1 MLLRDTVSAVA
12 GARIDELDLAL
23 DRGAEVPIGV
33 QLVWALRARILGGA
47 LPTGARLPALH
58 RLAEEIRVN
67 ANTIRAVY
75 ARLEH
80 DGLVTTRHGSGTYV
94 TAAPVRGALAELVA
108 DTEREAREAGL
119 EPRDVAA
126 ALYVGGVSSGAA
138 AAKDGAVAPDA
149 VPPDAE
155 AVERRRLRAQIAAL
169 EHGLS
174 ELLARRPA
182 LTPAPATGPA
192 ARGGGRP
199 RLLSAAELSQQR
211 TELLRSFAAA
221 QAAAD
226 AADAADPADAA
237 GKTPAAR
244 SATAAA
250 RSATTTS
257 SASAPHQGRGAAT
270 SAKRRAPRPRTA

>member
-1 MLLRDTVSAVA
+1 MFFRDTVSAVA

-23 DRGAEVPIGV
+23 DREAEVPIGV
-33 QLVWALRARILGGA
+33 QLAWALRARILGGA

-58 RLAEEIRVN
+58 RLADEIGVN
-67 ANTIRAVY
+67 ANTVRAVY
-75 ARLEH
+75 ARLER
-80 DGLVTTRHGSGTYV
+80 DGLVATRHGSGTYV
-94 TAAPVRGALAELVA
+94 TAAPVSGALAELVA
-108 DTEREAREAGL
+108 DAECEAREAGL

-126 ALYVGGVSSGAA
+126 ALYVGGIASGAA
-138 AAKDGAVAPDA
+138 AAKDGAVAADA
-149 VPPDAE
+149 VAADAAAPDAE

-192 ARGGGRP
+192 ARGAGRP

-211 TELLRSFAAA
+211 TELLRSFADA

-226 AADAADPADAA
+226 AADAA
-237 GKTPAAR
+237 GET
-244 SATAAA
+244 SAA

-257 SASAPHQGRGAAT
+257 PASADAPRQGRGAAT

>member
-1 MLLRDTVSAVA
+1 MFFRDTVSAVA
-12 GARIDELDLAL
+12 GAHIHELDLAL
-23 DRGAEVPIGV
+23 DREAEVPIGV
-33 QLVWALRARILGGA
+33 QLAWALRARILGGA

-58 RLAEEIRVN
+58 RLADEIGVN
-67 ANTIRAVY
+67 ANTVRAVY
-75 ARLEH
+75 ARLER
-80 DGLVTTRHGSGTYV
+80 DGLVATRHGSGTYV
-94 TAAPVRGALAELVA
+94 TAAPVSGALAELVA
-108 DTEREAREAGL
+108 DAEREAREAGL

-126 ALYVGGVSSGAA
+126 ALYVGGIASGAA
-138 AAKDGAVAPDA
+138 AAKDGAVAADA
-149 VPPDAE
+149 AAPDAE

-182 LTPAPATGPA
+182 LIPAPATGPA
-192 ARGGGRP
+192 ARCAGRP

-226 AADAADPADAA
+226 AGDAA
-237 GKTPAAR
+237 GET
-244 SATAAA
+244 SAA

-257 SASAPHQGRGAAT
+257 PASADAPRQGRGAAT